1 MDGGKPTKQARVMI
15 AKDGEE
21 MAIHGTCDCS
31 GKVLSRNKYE
41 DKLSTLR
48 LQSYLYQRRLHTG
61 SFKTT

>member
-1 MDGGKPTKQARVMI
+1 MI

-41 DKLSTLR
+41 DRLSTLR